1 MIKYIKQRCDRY
13 YLKFP
18 ELYSR
23 RINLLK
29 ITALKYMT
37 EQ

>member
-1 MIKYIKQRCDRY
+1 MYTSEMPQVY